1 VRTIAHL
8 SDPHFGRLRHT
19 TLEALISWVASA
31 KPDLVVV
38 SGDLTQ
44 RAKRAEFEQARRFL
58 DALPCPQIVVP
69 GNHDVPL
76 YNIFAR
82 TLKPLSNYRRYISED
97 LEPFYSDDEI
107 AVLGINTTRSLTFKN
122 GRLNRKQVDQT
133 SARMNACATNVT
145 RIIVTHHPFDLPIAH
160 KGKDLV
166 GRASMAMESFAKC
179 GVDLILSGHLHVS
192 HTGESATRYKIP
204 GHSALLI
211 QAGTAT
217 SSRGRGELN
226 AFNVIQVDHPRI
238 SIKRMTWN
246 EKRGSFVA
254 SLTDHF
260 EKTARS
266 WSRISDTK
274 EDQEEGRLKR

>member
-1 VRTIAHL
+1 
-8 SDPHFGRLRHT
+8 
-19 TLEALISWVASA
+19 
-31 KPDLVVV
+31 
-38 SGDLTQ
+38 
-44 RAKRAEFEQARRFL
+44 
-58 DALPCPQIVVP
+58 
-69 GNHDVPL
+69 L

-82 TLKPLSNYRRYISED
+82 TLKPLSKYRRYISKD

-122 GRLNRKQVDQT
+122 GRLNRRQVDRT
-133 SARMNACATNVT
+133 AARMDACAMNVT
-145 RIIVTHHPFDLPIAH
+145 RIIVTHHPFDFPITH
-160 KGKDLV
+160 RGKDLV
-166 GRASMAMESFAKC
+166 GRAGMAMESFAKC

-226 AFNVIQVDHPRI
+226 AFNIIQIDHPRI
-238 SIKRMTWN
+238 SIRRMTWN
-246 EKRGSFVA
+246 DKRASFVA
-254 SLTDHF
+254 SLTDYF

-266 WSRISDTK
+266 WLRISDTIK
-274 EDQEEGRLKR
+274 TSKK